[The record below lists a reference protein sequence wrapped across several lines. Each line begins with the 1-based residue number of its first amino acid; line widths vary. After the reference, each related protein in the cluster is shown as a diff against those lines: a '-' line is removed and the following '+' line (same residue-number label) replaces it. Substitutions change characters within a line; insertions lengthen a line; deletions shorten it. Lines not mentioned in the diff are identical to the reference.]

1 MARIIGQTRMIST
14 QVCINTCV
22 PVEAM
27 EVRERSRLV
36 TTYGCTG
43 RSQVSTTPTELYS
56 KAPGTSA
63 AIYPNRALAPP
74 GHTGR
79 TSEVTVR
86 IIHQTRTWFNGPWR
100 LGERVWSA
108 VVLALGGC
116 RGDGDVE
123 AEGPELAEAGAD
135 LAVAVGVSVVPAGA
149 EVGEP
154 GPGSFRR

>member
-1 MARIIGQTRMIST
+1 
-14 QVCINTCV
+14 
-22 PVEAM
+22 
-27 EVRERSRLV
+27 
-36 TTYGCTG
+36 
-43 RSQVSTTPTELYS
+43 
-56 KAPGTSA
+56 
-63 AIYPNRALAPP
+63 
-74 GHTGR
+74 
-79 TSEVTVR
+79 VR